1 MSSSFSS
8 RSPTATPNVTQAGSC
23 GSTQW
28 HRLAVSGQSYRNQA
42 DALAALERATS
53 GRVVRFATHAPG
65 APPAMLVM
73 PGEYNVEIRRRRRR
87 VPTVAPAHTMD
98 QR

>member
-1 MSSSFSS
+1 MHVELILE
-8 RSPTATPNVTQAGSC
+8 PLADGDTQRHTSWELWHYG
-23 GSTQW
+23 